1 MIDEY
6 DEIDTSVKFFANR
19 FLIIAK
25 LMTINQFET
34 KFQEAINLDVFK
46 LKSPRYL
53 MLFRYLITFKI
64 VVKKCLGFDFLIIL
78 KFTEQSVQHSV
89 CSYLSVLDNF

>member
-34 KFQEAINLDVFK
+34 KFREAINLDVFK

-53 MLFRYLITFKI
+53 MLTFQI